1 MFCLSESVGY
11 AIKALGCMED
21 GCSGPRTIKDI
32 AHCSGVPSPYLAKLV
47 KKLVDVGILSSKRG
61 IGGGA
66 WLDRPA
72 STISVLEISEA
83 IDSSPI
89 LDRCLLGFDSC
100 SDDRSCP
107 THAFWKVER
116 ERIRKVLLETTLKD
130 VIEHGKTQNPK
141 TEAHCAC

>member
-1 MFCLSESVGY
+1 
-11 AIKALGCMED
+11 
-21 GCSGPRTIKDI
+21 
-32 AHCSGVPSPYLAKLV
+32 LAKLV
-47 KKLVDVGILSSKRG
+47 KKLVDAGILSSKRG

-83 IDSSPI
+83 IDRLPI

-130 VIEHGKTQNPK
+130 VIEHEKILNPK
-141 TEAHCAC
+141 TEAHCAF